1 MPTRL
6 NTFRTAH
13 NSECD
18 EGRCQ
23 KNYCIDPASHFSSK
37 GVDLIPKLQTF
48 RCCPVLVET
57 A

>member
-37 GVDLIPKLQTF
+37 GVDLIPKLETSAVVAQLTWF
-48 RCCPVLVET
+48 R
-57 A
+57 